1 MITVAD
7 MVEVER
13 RLTDALGIERWAQM
27 VGPSL
32 GGMRV
37 LEWLV
42 AHPERVAAAVVIGT
56 TAAVGADQIGSH
68 GAQIEAIRSDQGFR
82 GGDYYGA
89 AAGEGPHRGLGVAR
103 RIAQLSYRSRAEL
116 ELRFGRSAQV
126 REDPFAW
133 KDGQAGGR
141 FAIASYLDHH
151 ADKLARRFDANSTIA
166 LTQAMSLFDLGR
178 DRGGVEQALS
188 RINRPLTVVGMDSDR
203 LFPLSQQEQ
212 ITALAPGAH
221 DLQIIRSLHGHDGFL
236 VESDQL
242 GAIVRDV
249 LATQTGDCED

>member
-1 MITVAD
+1 MITVDD

-42 AHPERVAAAVVIGT
+42 AHPERVAAALVIGT
-56 TAAVGADQIGSH
+56 TAALGADQIGSH
-68 GAQIEAIRSDQGFR
+68 EAQIEAIRADQRFR

-89 AAGEGPHRGLGVAR
+89 RAGEGPHRGLGMAR
-103 RIAQLSYRSRAEL
+103 RIAQLSYRSRTEM
-116 ELRFGRSAQV
+116 ELRFGRSPQI

-133 KDGQAGGR
+133 KDGRAGGR
-141 FAIASYLDHH
+141 FAIASFLDHH

-166 LTQAMSLFDLGR
+166 LTKAMSLFR
-178 DRGGVEQALS
+178 
-188 RINRPLTVVGMDSDR
+188 
-203 LFPLSQQEQ
+203 LSQQEQ

-221 DLQIIRSLHGHDGFL
+221 DLQFIRSLHGHDGFL
-236 VESDQL
+236 VESEQL
-242 GAIVRDV
+242 GAIVRDALGICAPPV
-249 LATQTGDCED
+249 SPP